1 MMIHF
6 YLKTMQVIINI
17 LQNFWNLSIEMAPF
31 LLLGFL
37 LSGFLSIF
45 ISKEIIKKHL
55 SNKSKYAVIK
65 SVILG
70 IPLPVCSCG
79 VIPLAA
85 SLREKGASKGSTAS
99 FVTST
104 PQTGID
110 SIIITYDMIGII
122 FALIRVFVAFIS
134 GIITGLIVD
143 IFKSNE
149 NNYCLNENNFNDYK
163 KANIKEGLKYAF
175 YYLPKSLFKP
185 LMIGILFA
193 SLIST
198 FFKENYFIS
207 YNSTFTEIIFI
218 SLISIPMYICSTA
231 SVPLALSFINLGI
244 SPGAVL
250 IFLIIGPA
258 TNTITLTTLWK
269 IIGKK
274 ETILFIGSIIMNAV
288 IFGILLNNLKIEGI
302 ISNSINY
309 CDGMHKVVDIIC
321 VFLLYITLLFPFLK
335 K

>member
-1 MMIHF
+1 
-6 YLKTMQVIINI
+6 MQVIINI
-17 LQNFWNLSIEMAPF
+17 LYNFWNLSIEMAPF

-37 LSGFLSIF
+37 LAGLLSIF
-45 ISKEIIKKHL
+45 ISKELIKKHL

-85 SLREKGASKGSTAS
+85 SIREKGASKGSTAS

-110 SIIITYDMIGII
+110 SIIITYDMIGMT
-122 FALIRVFVAFIS
+122 FALIRVSVAFIS
-134 GIITGLIVD
+134 GIVTGLIVD
-143 IFKSNE
+143 FFKNKK
-149 NNYCLNENNFNDYK
+149 NDYYFSENEFHDFK
-163 KANIKEGLKYAF
+163 RRKIKDGLKYAF
-175 YYLPKSLFKP
+175 YNLPKSLFKP

-198 FFKENYFIS
+198 FFKDDYFIS

-274 ETILFIGSIIMNAV
+274 ETILFIGSIIINAV
-288 IFGILLNNLKIEGI
+288 IFGILLNNLEVEGI
-302 ISNSINY
+302 ISNCLNY
-309 CDGMHKVVDIIC
+309 CGGSHKAIDIIY
-321 VFLLYITLLFPFLK
+321 VVLLYIILLFPFLK
-335 K
+335 KIKQTER

>member
-1 MMIHF
+1 
-6 YLKTMQVIINI
+6 MQVIINI
-17 LQNFWNLSIEMAPF
+17 LYNFWNLSIEMAPF

-37 LSGFLSIF
+37 LAGLLSIF
-45 ISKEIIKKHL
+45 ISKELIKKHL

-85 SLREKGASKGSTAS
+85 SIREKGASKGSTAS

-110 SIIITYDMIGII
+110 SIIITYDMIGMT
-122 FALIRVFVAFIS
+122 FALIRVSVAFIS
-134 GIITGLIVD
+134 GIVTGLIVD
-143 IFKSNE
+143 FFK
-149 NNYCLNENNFNDYK
+149 NNKNDYYFSENEFHDFK
-163 KANIKEGLKYAF
+163 KRKIKDGLKYAF
-175 YYLPKSLFKP
+175 YNLPKSLFKP

-198 FFKENYFIS
+198 FIKDDYFIS

-274 ETILFIGSIIMNAV
+274 ETILFIGSLIINAV
-288 IFGILLNNLKIEGI
+288 IFGILLNNLKVEGI
-302 ISNSINY
+302 VSNCLNY
-309 CDGMHKVVDIIC
+309 CDGTHNAIDIIC
-321 VFLLYITLLFPFLK
+321 VVLLYIILLFPFLK
-335 K
+335 KIKQTER

>member
-1 MMIHF
+1 
-6 YLKTMQVIINI
+6 MQVIINI
-17 LQNFWNLSIEMAPF
+17 LYNFWNLSIEMAPF

-37 LSGFLSIF
+37 LAGLLSLF
-45 ISKEIIKKHL
+45 ISKELIKKHL

-85 SLREKGASKGSTAS
+85 SIREKGASKGSTAS

-110 SIIITYDMIGII
+110 SIIITYDMMGMT
-122 FALIRVFVAFIS
+122 FALIRVSVAFIS

-143 IFKSNE
+143 FFKNKK
-149 NNYCLNENNFNDYK
+149 NDYYFSENDFHDFK
-163 KANIKEGLKYAF
+163 RRKIKDGLKYAF
-175 YYLPKSLFKP
+175 YNLPKSLFKP
-185 LMIGILFA
+185 LIIGILFA

-198 FFKENYFIS
+198 FIKDDYFIS
-207 YNSTFTEIIFI
+207 YNSTFAEIIFI

-258 TNTITLTTLWK
+258 TNTVTLTTLWK

-274 ETILFIGSIIMNAV
+274 ETILFIGSIIINAV
-288 IFGILLNNLKIEGI
+288 IFGILLNNLKVEGI
-302 ISNSINY
+302 ISNCLNY
-309 CDGMHKVVDIIC
+309 CNGTHKTIDIIC
-321 VFLLYITLLFPFLK
+321 VVLLYIILLFPFLK
-335 K
+335 KIKQTER

>member
-1 MMIHF
+1 
-6 YLKTMQVIINI
+6 MQVIINI
-17 LQNFWNLSIEMAPF
+17 LYNFWNLSIEMAPF

-37 LSGFLSIF
+37 LAGLLSLF
-45 ISKEIIKKHL
+45 ISKELIKKHL

-85 SLREKGASKGSTAS
+85 SIREKGASKGSTAS

-110 SIIITYDMIGII
+110 SIIITYDMIGMT
-122 FALIRVFVAFIS
+122 FALIRVSVAFIS

-143 IFKSNE
+143 FFKNKK
-149 NNYCLNENNFNDYK
+149 NDYYFSENDFHDFK
-163 KANIKEGLKYAF
+163 RRKIKDGLKYAF
-175 YYLPKSLFKP
+175 YNLPKSLFKP
-185 LMIGILFA
+185 LIIGILFA

-198 FFKENYFIS
+198 FIKDDYFIS

-250 IFLIIGPA
+250 IFLILGPA
-258 TNTITLTTLWK
+258 TNTLTLTTLWK

-274 ETILFIGSIIMNAV
+274 ETILFIGSIIINAV
-288 IFGILLNNLKIEGI
+288 IFGILLNNLKVEGI
-302 ISNSINY
+302 VSNCLNY
-309 CDGMHKVVDIIC
+309 CDGTHKVIDIIC
-321 VFLLYITLLFPFLK
+321 VVLLYIILLFPFLK
-335 K
+335 KIKQTEQ

>member
-1 MMIHF
+1 
-6 YLKTMQVIINI
+6 MQVIINI
-17 LQNFWNLSIEMAPF
+17 LYNFWNLSIEMAPF

-37 LSGFLSIF
+37 LAGLLSLF
-45 ISKEIIKKHL
+45 ISKELIKKHL

-85 SLREKGASKGSTAS
+85 SIREKGASKGSTAS

-110 SIIITYDMIGII
+110 SIIITYDMIGMT
-122 FALIRVFVAFIS
+122 FALIRVSVAFIS

-143 IFKSNE
+143 FFKNKK
-149 NNYCLNENNFNDYK
+149 NDYYFSENDFHDFK
-163 KANIKEGLKYAF
+163 RRKIKDGLKYAF
-175 YYLPKSLFKP
+175 YNLPKSLFKP
-185 LMIGILFA
+185 LIIGILFA

-198 FFKENYFIS
+198 FIKDDYFIS

-258 TNTITLTTLWK
+258 TNTLTLTTLWK

-274 ETILFIGSIIMNAV
+274 ETILFIGSIIVNAV
-288 IFGILLNNLKIEGI
+288 IFGILLNNLKVEGI
-302 ISNSINY
+302 VSNCLNY
-309 CDGMHKVVDIIC
+309 CDGTHKAIDIIC
-321 VFLLYITLLFPFLK
+321 VVLLYIILLFPFLK
-335 K
+335 KIKQTEQ

>member
-1 MMIHF
+1 
-6 YLKTMQVIINI
+6 MQVIINI
-17 LQNFWNLSIEMAPF
+17 LYNFWNLSIEMAPF

-37 LSGFLSIF
+37 LAGLLSLF
-45 ISKEIIKKHL
+45 ISKELIKKHL

-85 SLREKGASKGSTAS
+85 SIREKGASKGSTAS

-110 SIIITYDMIGII
+110 SIIITYDMIGMT
-122 FALIRVFVAFIS
+122 FALIRVSVAFIS

-143 IFKSNE
+143 FFKNKK
-149 NNYCLNENNFNDYK
+149 NDYYFSENDFHDFK
-163 KANIKEGLKYAF
+163 RRKIKDGLKYAF
-175 YYLPKSLFKP
+175 YNLPKSLFKP
-185 LMIGILFA
+185 LIIGILFA

-198 FFKENYFIS
+198 FIKDDYFIS

-250 IFLIIGPA
+250 IFLILGPA
-258 TNTITLTTLWK
+258 TNTLTLTTLWK

-274 ETILFIGSIIMNAV
+274 ETILFIGSIIINAV
-288 IFGILLNNLKIEGI
+288 IFGILLNNLKVEGI
-302 ISNSINY
+302 VSNCLNY
-309 CDGMHKVVDIIC
+309 CDGTHKAIDIIC
-321 VFLLYITLLFPFLK
+321 VVLLYIILLFPFLK
-335 K
+335 KIKQTEQ

>member
-1 MMIHF
+1 
-6 YLKTMQVIINI
+6 MQVIINI
-17 LQNFWNLSIEMAPF
+17 LYNFWNLSIEMAPF

-37 LSGFLSIF
+37 LSGLLSIF
-45 ISKEIIKKHL
+45 ISKELIKKHL

-85 SLREKGASKGSTAS
+85 SIREKGASKGSTAS

-110 SIIITYDMIGII
+110 SIIITYDMIGMT
-122 FALIRVFVAFIS
+122 FALIRVSVAFIS

-143 IFKSNE
+143 IFK
-149 NNYCLNENNFNDYK
+149 NNKNDYSFPENDFHDFK
-163 KANIKEGLKYAF
+163 RSKIKDGLKYAF
-175 YYLPKSLFKP
+175 YNLPKSLFKP

-198 FFKENYFIS
+198 FIKDDYFIS

-250 IFLIIGPA
+250 IFLILGPA

-274 ETILFIGSIIMNAV
+274 ETILFIGSIIINAV
-288 IFGILLNNLKIEGI
+288 IFGILLNNLKVEGI
-302 ISNSINY
+302 VSNCLNY
-309 CDGMHKVVDIIC
+309 CDGTHKAIDIIC
-321 VFLLYITLLFPFLK
+321 VVLLYIILLFPFLK
-335 K
+335 KIKQTER

>member
-1 MMIHF
+1 
-6 YLKTMQVIINI
+6 MQVIINI
-17 LQNFWNLSIEMAPF
+17 LYNFWNLSIEMAPF

-37 LSGFLSIF
+37 LAGLLSIF
-45 ISKEIIKKHL
+45 ISKELIKKHL

-85 SLREKGASKGSTAS
+85 SIREKGASKGSTAS

-110 SIIITYDMIGII
+110 SIIITYDMIGMT
-122 FALIRVFVAFIS
+122 FALIRVSVAFIS
-134 GIITGLIVD
+134 GIVTGLIVD
-143 IFKSNE
+143 FFK
-149 NNYCLNENNFNDYK
+149 NNKNDYYFSENEFHDFK
-163 KANIKEGLKYAF
+163 KGKIKDGLKYAF
-175 YYLPKSLFKP
+175 YNLPKSLFKP

-198 FFKENYFIS
+198 FIKDDYFIS

-274 ETILFIGSIIMNAV
+274 ETILFIGSLIINAV
-288 IFGILLNNLKIEGI
+288 IFGILLNNLKVEGI
-302 ISNSINY
+302 VSNCLNY
-309 CDGMHKVVDIIC
+309 CDGTHNAIDIIC
-321 VFLLYITLLFPFLK
+321 VVLLYIILLFPFLK
-335 K
+335 KIKQTER

>member
-1 MMIHF
+1 
-6 YLKTMQVIINI
+6 MQVLINI
-17 LQNFWNLSIEMAPF
+17 LYNFWNLSIEMAPF

-37 LSGFLSIF
+37 LAGLLSIF
-45 ISKEIIKKHL
+45 ISKELIKKHL

-85 SLREKGASKGSTAS
+85 SIREKGASKGSTAS

-110 SIIITYDMIGII
+110 SIIITYDMIGMT
-122 FALIRVFVAFIS
+122 FALIRVSVAFIS
-134 GIITGLIVD
+134 GIVTGLIVD
-143 IFKSNE
+143 FFKNKK
-149 NNYCLNENNFNDYK
+149 NDYYFSENEFHDFK
-163 KANIKEGLKYAF
+163 KRKIKDGLRYAF
-175 YYLPKSLFKP
+175 YNLPKSLFKP

-198 FFKENYFIS
+198 FIKDDYFIS

-250 IFLIIGPA
+250 IFLILGPA

-274 ETILFIGSIIMNAV
+274 ETILFIGSIIINAV
-288 IFGILLNNLKIEGI
+288 IFGILLNNLKVEGI
-302 ISNSINY
+302 VSNCLNY
-309 CDGMHKVVDIIC
+309 CDGAHKAIDIIC
-321 VFLLYITLLFPFLK
+321 VVLLYIILLFPFLK
-335 K
+335 KIKQTER

>member
-1 MMIHF
+1 
-6 YLKTMQVIINI
+6 MQVIINI
-17 LQNFWNLSIEMAPF
+17 LYNFWNLSIEMAPF

-37 LSGFLSIF
+37 LAGLLSIF
-45 ISKEIIKKHL
+45 ISKELIKKHL

-85 SLREKGASKGSTAS
+85 SIREKGASKGSTAS

-110 SIIITYDMIGII
+110 SIIITYDMIGMT
-122 FALIRVFVAFIS
+122 FALIRVSVAFIS
-134 GIITGLIVD
+134 GIVTGLIVD
-143 IFKSNE
+143 FFK
-149 NNYCLNENNFNDYK
+149 NNKNDYCFSENEFHDFK
-163 KANIKEGLKYAF
+163 KRKIKDGLKYAF
-175 YYLPKSLFKP
+175 YNLPKSLFKP

-198 FFKENYFIS
+198 FIKDDYFIS

-250 IFLIIGPA
+250 IFLILGPA

-274 ETILFIGSIIMNAV
+274 ETILFIGSIIINAV
-288 IFGILLNNLKIEGI
+288 IFGILLNNLKVEGI
-302 ISNSINY
+302 VSNCLNY
-309 CDGMHKVVDIIC
+309 CDGTHKAIDIIC
-321 VFLLYITLLFPFLK
+321 VVLLYIILLFPFLK
-335 K
+335 KIKQTER

>member
-1 MMIHF
+1 
-6 YLKTMQVIINI
+6 MQVIINI
-17 LQNFWNLSIEMAPF
+17 LYNFWNLSIEMAPF

-37 LSGFLSIF
+37 LAGLLSLF
-45 ISKEIIKKHL
+45 ISKELIKKHL

-85 SLREKGASKGSTAS
+85 SIREKGASKGSTAS

-110 SIIITYDMIGII
+110 SIIITYDMIGMT
-122 FALIRVFVAFIS
+122 FALIRVSVAFIS

-143 IFKSNE
+143 FFKNKK
-149 NNYCLNENNFNDYK
+149 NDYYFSENDFHDFK
-163 KANIKEGLKYAF
+163 RRKIKDGLKYAF
-175 YYLPKSLFKP
+175 YNLPKSLFKP
-185 LMIGILFA
+185 LIIGILFA

-198 FFKENYFIS
+198 FIKDDYFIS

-258 TNTITLTTLWK
+258 TNTLTLTTLWK

-274 ETILFIGSIIMNAV
+274 ETILFIGSIIINAV
-288 IFGILLNNLKIEGI
+288 IFGILLNNLKVEGI
-302 ISNSINY
+302 VSNCLNY
-309 CDGMHKVVDIIC
+309 CDGTHKAIDIIC
-321 VFLLYITLLFPFLK
+321 VVLLYIILLFPFLK
-335 K
+335 KIKQTEQ

>member
-1 MMIHF
+1 
-6 YLKTMQVIINI
+6 MQVIINI
-17 LQNFWNLSIEMAPF
+17 LYNFWNLSIEMAPF

-37 LSGFLSIF
+37 LAGLLSIF
-45 ISKEIIKKHL
+45 ISKELIKKHL

-85 SLREKGASKGSTAS
+85 SIREKGASKGSTAS

-110 SIIITYDMIGII
+110 SIIITYDMIGMT
-122 FALIRVFVAFIS
+122 FALIRVSVAFIS
-134 GIITGLIVD
+134 GIVTGLIVD
-143 IFKSNE
+143 FFK
-149 NNYCLNENNFNDYK
+149 NNKNDYYFSENEFHDFK
-163 KANIKEGLKYAF
+163 KRKIKDGLKYAF
-175 YYLPKSLFKP
+175 YNLPKSLFKP
-185 LMIGILFA
+185 LMIGIFFA

-198 FFKENYFIS
+198 FIKDDYFIS

-250 IFLIIGPA
+250 IFLILGPA

-274 ETILFIGSIIMNAV
+274 ETILFIGSIIINAV
-288 IFGILLNNLKIEGI
+288 IFGILLNNLKVEGI
-302 ISNSINY
+302 VSNCLNY
-309 CDGMHKVVDIIC
+309 CDGTHNAIDIIC
-321 VFLLYITLLFPFLK
+321 VVLLYIILLFPFLK
-335 K
+335 KIKQTER

>member
-1 MMIHF
+1 
-6 YLKTMQVIINI
+6 MQVIINV
-17 LQNFWNLSIEMAPF
+17 LKNFWNLSIEMAPF

-99 FVTST
+99 FVAST

-110 SIIITYDMIGII
+110 SIIITYDMIGIT

-149 NNYCLNENNFNDYK
+149 NNYCLTENNFNDYK

-185 LMIGILFA
+185 LIIGILFA

-274 ETILFIGSIIMNAV
+274 ETILFIGSIIINAV

-302 ISNSINY
+302 ISNCLNY
-309 CDGMHKVVDIIC
+309 CDGMYKAVDIIC

-335 K
+335 KIKQTER

>member
-1 MMIHF
+1 
-6 YLKTMQVIINI
+6 MQVIINI
-17 LQNFWNLSIEMAPF
+17 LYNFWNLSIEMAPF

-37 LSGFLSIF
+37 LAGLLSIF
-45 ISKEIIKKHL
+45 ISKELIKKHL

-85 SLREKGASKGSTAS
+85 SIREKGASKGSTAS

-110 SIIITYDMIGII
+110 SIIITYDMIGMT
-122 FALIRVFVAFIS
+122 FALIRVSVAFIS
-134 GIITGLIVD
+134 GIVTGLIVD
-143 IFKSNE
+143 FFK
-149 NNYCLNENNFNDYK
+149 NNKNDYYFSENEFHDFK
-163 KANIKEGLKYAF
+163 KRKIKDGLKYAF
-175 YYLPKSLFKP
+175 YNLPKSLFKP

-198 FFKENYFIS
+198 FIKDDYFIS

-274 ETILFIGSIIMNAV
+274 ETILFIGSIIINAV
-288 IFGILLNNLKIEGI
+288 IFGILLNNLKVEGI
-302 ISNSINY
+302 VSNCLNY
-309 CDGMHKVVDIIC
+309 CDGAHKAIDIIC
-321 VFLLYITLLFPFLK
+321 VVLLYIILLFPFLK
-335 K
+335 KIKQTER

>member
-1 MMIHF
+1 
-6 YLKTMQVIINI
+6 MQVIINI
-17 LQNFWNLSIEMAPF
+17 LYNFWNLSIEMAPF

-37 LSGFLSIF
+37 LAGLLSIF
-45 ISKEIIKKHL
+45 ISKELIKKHL

-85 SLREKGASKGSTAS
+85 SIREKGASKGSTAS

-110 SIIITYDMIGII
+110 SIIITYDMIGMT
-122 FALIRVFVAFIS
+122 FALIRVSVAFIS
-134 GIITGLIVD
+134 GIVTGLIVD
-143 IFKSNE
+143 FFKNKK
-149 NNYCLNENNFNDYK
+149 NDYYFSENEFHDFK
-163 KANIKEGLKYAF
+163 KRKIKDGLKYAF
-175 YYLPKSLFKP
+175 YNLPKSLFKP

-198 FFKENYFIS
+198 FIKDDYFIS

-250 IFLIIGPA
+250 IFLILGPA

-274 ETILFIGSIIMNAV
+274 ETILFIGSIIINAV
-288 IFGILLNNLKIEGI
+288 IFGILLNNLKVEGI
-302 ISNSINY
+302 VSNCLNY
-309 CDGMHKVVDIIC
+309 CDGTHKAIDIIC
-321 VFLLYITLLFPFLK
+321 VVLLYLILLFPFLK
-335 K
+335 KIKQTER

>member
-1 MMIHF
+1 
-6 YLKTMQVIINI
+6 MQVIINI
-17 LQNFWNLSIEMAPF
+17 LYNFWNLSIEMAPF

-37 LSGFLSIF
+37 LAGLLSLF
-45 ISKEIIKKHL
+45 ISKELIKKHL

-85 SLREKGASKGSTAS
+85 SIREKGASKGSTAS
-99 FVTST
+99 FLTST

-110 SIIITYDMIGII
+110 SIIITYDMIGMT
-122 FALIRVFVAFIS
+122 FALIRVSVAFIS

-143 IFKSNE
+143 FFKNKK
-149 NNYCLNENNFNDYK
+149 NDYYFSENDFHDFK
-163 KANIKEGLKYAF
+163 RRKIKDGLKYAF
-175 YYLPKSLFKP
+175 YNLPKSLFKP
-185 LMIGILFA
+185 LIIGILFA

-198 FFKENYFIS
+198 FIKDDYFIS

-250 IFLIIGPA
+250 IFLILGPA
-258 TNTITLTTLWK
+258 TNTLTLTTLWK

-274 ETILFIGSIIMNAV
+274 ETILFIGSIIVNAV
-288 IFGILLNNLKIEGI
+288 IFGILLNNLKVEGI
-302 ISNSINY
+302 VSNCLNY
-309 CDGMHKVVDIIC
+309 CDGTHKAIDIIC
-321 VFLLYITLLFPFLK
+321 VVLLYIILLFPFLK
-335 K
+335 KIKQTEQ

>member
-1 MMIHF
+1 
-6 YLKTMQVIINI
+6 MQVIINI
-17 LQNFWNLSIEMAPF
+17 LYNFWNLSIEMAPF

-37 LSGFLSIF
+37 LAGFLSIF

-110 SIIITYDMIGII
+110 SIIITYDMIGMT
-122 FALIRVFVAFIS
+122 FALIRVSVAFIS
-134 GIITGLIVD
+134 GIITGLIVHF
-143 IFKSNE
+143 FK
-149 NNYCLNENNFNDYK
+149 NNKNDYSFSGSDFHDFK
-163 KANIKEGLKYAF
+163 RVNIKDGLMYAF

-198 FFKENYFIS
+198 FFKDDYFIS

-258 TNTITLTTLWK
+258 TNTLTLTTLWK

-274 ETILFIGSIIMNAV
+274 ETILFIGSIMINAI
-288 IFGILLNNLKIEGI
+288 IFGILLNKLKVEGI
-302 ISNSINY
+302 ISNCTNY
-309 CDGMHKVVDIIC
+309 CDDTHKVIDIIC
-321 VFLLYITLLFPFLK
+321 VVLLYIILLLPFLK
-335 K
+335 KIKQTEQ

>member
-1 MMIHF
+1 
-6 YLKTMQVIINI
+6 MQVIINI
-17 LQNFWNLSIEMAPF
+17 LYNFWNLSIEMAPF

-37 LSGFLSIF
+37 LAGLLSIF
-45 ISKEIIKKHL
+45 ISKELIKKHL

-85 SLREKGASKGSTAS
+85 SIREKGASKGSTAS

-110 SIIITYDMIGII
+110 SIIITYDMIGMT
-122 FALIRVFVAFIS
+122 FALIRVSVAFIS
-134 GIITGLIVD
+134 GIVTGLIVD
-143 IFKSNE
+143 FFK
-149 NNYCLNENNFNDYK
+149 NNKNDYYFSENEFHDFK
-163 KANIKEGLKYAF
+163 KRKIKDGLKYAF
-175 YYLPKSLFKP
+175 YNLPKSLFKP

-198 FFKENYFIS
+198 FIKDDYFIS

-274 ETILFIGSIIMNAV
+274 ETILFIGSIIINAV
-288 IFGILLNNLKIEGI
+288 IFGILLNNLKVEGI
-302 ISNSINY
+302 VSNCLNY
-309 CDGMHKVVDIIC
+309 CDGTHKVIDIIC
-321 VFLLYITLLFPFLK
+321 VVLLYIILLFPFLK
-335 K
+335 KIKQTER

>member
-1 MMIHF
+1 
-6 YLKTMQVIINI
+6 MQVIINI
-17 LQNFWNLSIEMAPF
+17 LYNFWNLSIEMAPF

-37 LSGFLSIF
+37 LAGLLSLF
-45 ISKEIIKKHL
+45 ISKELIKKHL

-85 SLREKGASKGSTAS
+85 SIREKGASKGSTAS

-110 SIIITYDMIGII
+110 SIIITYDMIGMT
-122 FALIRVFVAFIS
+122 FALIRVSVAFIS

-143 IFKSNE
+143 FFKNKK
-149 NNYCLNENNFNDYK
+149 NDYYFSENDFHDFK
-163 KANIKEGLKYAF
+163 RRKIKDGLKYAF
-175 YYLPKSLFKP
+175 YNLPKSLFKP
-185 LMIGILFA
+185 LIIGILFA

-198 FFKENYFIS
+198 FIKDDYFIS

-250 IFLIIGPA
+250 IFLILGPA
-258 TNTITLTTLWK
+258 TNTLTLTTLWK

-274 ETILFIGSIIMNAV
+274 ETILFIGSIIVNAV
-288 IFGILLNNLKIEGI
+288 IFGILLNNLKVEGI
-302 ISNSINY
+302 VSNCLNY
-309 CDGMHKVVDIIC
+309 CDGTHKAIDIIC
-321 VFLLYITLLFPFLK
+321 VVLLYIILLFPFLK
-335 K
+335 KIKQTEQ